1 MKTWLQSNDVKD
13 KTNLMKARK
22 DVERNMERF
31 KVCEKETKTKQFSKQ
46 GLAAAEEA
54 SPEEVAQC
62 CGRFAEVGACGSS
75 GFTCDVDLR
84 SRQQEGRAE
93 AGLAPG

>member
-1 MKTWLQSNDVKD
+1 MYNAASASQKEKFEADLKKEIKKLQRLRDQVKTWLQSNDVKD

-46 GLAAAEEA
+46 GLAAAEEE
-54 SPEEVAQC
+54 SPEDIAK
-62 CGRFAEVGACGSS
+62 GKA
-75 GFTCDVDLR
+75 
-84 SRQQEGRAE
+84 RA
-93 AGLAPG
+93 

>member
-1 MKTWLQSNDVKD
+1 MCLRLAAAARPGEDLVAIDVKD

-54 SPEEVAQC
+54 SPEEIA
-62 CGRFAEVGACGSS
+62 RDEVRSWINENIEAFQLLIDAC
-75 GFTCDVDLR
+75 
-84 SRQQEGRAE
+84 E
-93 AGLAPG
+93 A